1 MDPME
6 TIDPQVLEDNF
17 MELMEV
23 CCLFLGEDAMDEMR
37 TIGHKFYFFSLKF
50 IADEQHTRS
59 SQLFKEICSCC
70 RGT

>member
-37 TIGHKFYFFSLKF
+37 TIGHKFYFFFTK
-50 IADEQHTRS
+50 IY
-59 SQLFKEICSCC
+59 C
-70 RGT
+70 R